1 MNAVVT
7 LCKSSSRWGEQ
18 MPNESRIEE
27 RAYKS
32 LWHLIGVAIGIYEF
46 RNHKSTMAKVIAVG
60 LIAFHADA
68 AISDALDTPPLSRRI
83 LEYVRPEE
91 HDLPPN
97 TRRTTR
103 KG

>member
-46 RNHKSTMAKVIAVG
+46 RNHKSTMAKVIAAG

-68 AISDALDTPPLSRRI
+68 AISDALDSPPLSRRI
-83 LEYVRPEE
+83 LEYVRPDDQPE
-91 HDLPPN
+91 
-97 TRRTTR
+97 
-103 KG
+103 

>member
-1 MNAVVT
+1 
-7 LCKSSSRWGEQ
+7 

-32 LWHLIGVAIGIYEF
+32 LWHLIGFAIGIYEF
-46 RNHKSTMAKVIAVG
+46 RNHKSTTAKVIAAG

-68 AISDALDTPPLSRRI
+68 AISDALDTQPLSRRI
-83 LEYVRPEE
+83 LEYIRPEE

-97 TRRTTR
+97 NRRTKS